1 MAKVKLARHRPTG
14 PLLLRRGGQ
23 TYALTAQ
30 EETVVPLGIA
40 IGMLGDEGLL
50 VELDA
55 QDATEVLTL
64 NEYLLSLLKR
74 EFSIEGD
81 AKAVKA
87 ALFPSAKK
95 AFIPNLIKETPVEET
110 PVVEEP
116 VIEEAVEEETAEEE
130 VVEEPAEDESEDL
143 SKLTVKE
150 LKERLEEKGLST
162 DGLKADLIERLSGA
176 E

>member
-1 MAKVKLARHRPTG
+1 MAKVKLARHRVSG
-14 PLLLRRGGQ
+14 HLLLRRAGN

-30 EETVVPLGIA
+30 EDTVVPLGIA

-50 VELDA
+50 VELDSTDSA
-55 QDATEVLTL
+55 DVLSL
-64 NEYLLSLLKR
+64 NEYNLTLLKR
-74 EFSIEGD
+74 EFGLEGD

-95 AFIPNLIKETPVEET
+95 SFIPNLIKETPVEET

-116 VIEEAVEEETAEEE
+116 VAEEPE
-130 VVEEPAEDESEDL
+130 VVEEDAIDYSQY
-143 SKLTVKE
+143 TVKQ
-150 LKERLEEKGLST
+150 LKEMLEEKGLST
-162 DGLKADLIERLSGA
+162 DGKKADLVERMSGA

>member
-40 IGMLGDEGLL
+40 IGMLGDSGLL
-50 VELDA
+50 VELDVS
-55 QDATEVLTL
+55 DSSDILTL
-64 NEYLLSLLKR
+64 NEYLLNILKK
-74 EFSIEGD
+74 EFNLEGD

-87 ALFPSAKK
+87 TLFPSAKK
-95 AFIPNLIKETPVEET
+95 SFIPKLIKETPVEET

-116 VIEEAVEEETAEEE
+116 VAEEPEEVEEEAI
-130 VVEEPAEDESEDL
+130 DYSQY
-143 SKLTVKE
+143 TVKQ
-150 LKERLEEKGLST
+150 LKEMLEEKGLST
-162 DGLKADLIERLSGA
+162 DGKKADLVERMSGA

>member
-1 MAKVKLARHRPTG
+1 MAKVKLARHRVSG
-14 PLLLRRGGQ
+14 PLLLRRAGN

-50 VELDA
+50 VELDST
-55 QDATEVLTL
+55 DSTEI
-64 NEYLLSLLKR
+64 LSLNDYNLNLLKK
-74 EFSIEGD
+74 EFGLEGD

-95 AFIPNLIKETPVEET
+95 SFVPNLIKETPVEET
-110 PVVEEP
+110 PVEEEP
-116 VIEEAVEEETAEEE
+116 AAEEPEEVEEEAV
-130 VVEEPAEDESEDL
+130 DYSQY
-143 SKLTVKE
+143 TVKQ
-150 LKERLEEKGLST
+150 LKEMLEEKGLST
-162 DGLKADLIERLSGA
+162 DGKKADLVERMSGA

>member
-1 MAKVKLARHRPTG
+1 MAKVKLARHRVSG
-14 PLLLRRGGQ
+14 PLLLRRAGN

-50 VELDA
+50 VELDST
-55 QDATEVLTL
+55 DSTEVLSL
-64 NEYLLSLLKR
+64 NDYNLNLLKK
-74 EFSIEGD
+74 EFGLEGD

-95 AFIPNLIKETPVEET
+95 SFIPNLIKETPVEET
-110 PVVEEP
+110 PVEEEP
-116 VIEEAVEEETAEEE
+116 AAEEPEEVEEEAV
-130 VVEEPAEDESEDL
+130 DYSQY
-143 SKLTVKE
+143 TVKQ
-150 LKERLEEKGLST
+150 LKEMLEEKGLST
-162 DGLKADLIERLSGA
+162 DGKKADLVERMSGA

>member
-40 IGMLGDEGLL
+40 VGMLGDSGLL

-55 QDATEVLTL
+55 TDSSDILTL
-64 NEYLLSLLKR
+64 NEYLLKILKK
-74 EFSIEGD
+74 EFDLEGD
-81 AKAVKA
+81 AKAVRA

-110 PVVEEP
+110 PVEEP
-116 VIEEAVEEETAEEE
+116 AVEEEPEE
-130 VVEEPAEDESEDL
+130 VVEETVDYSQY
-143 SKLTVKE
+143 TVKQ
-150 LKERLEEKGLST
+150 LKEMLEERGLST
-162 DGLKADLIERLSGA
+162 DGKKADLVERMSGA

>member
-1 MAKVKLARHRPTG
+1 MAKVKLARHRVSG
-14 PLLLRRGGQ
+14 PLLLRRAGN

-50 VELDA
+50 VELDST
-55 QDATEVLTL
+55 DSTDVLGL
-64 NEYLLSLLKR
+64 NEYNLNLLKK
-74 EFSIEGD
+74 EFGLEGD

-95 AFIPNLIKETPVEET
+95 TFIPNLIKDTPVEET
-110 PVVEEP
+110 VVEEEP
-116 VIEEAVEEETAEEE
+116 AAEEPEEVEEEAV
-130 VVEEPAEDESEDL
+130 DYSQY
-143 SKLTVKE
+143 TVKQ
-150 LKERLEEKGLST
+150 LKEMLEEKGLST
-162 DGLKADLIERLSGA
+162 DGKKADLVERMSGA

>member
-40 IGMLGDEGLL
+40 VGMLGDSGLL

-55 QDATEVLTL
+55 SDSSDILTL
-64 NEYLLSLLKR
+64 NEYLLNLLKR
-74 EFSIEGD
+74 EFNLEGD
-81 AKAVKA
+81 AKAVRD
-87 ALFPSAKK
+87 ALFPSKK
-95 AFIPNLIKETPVEET
+95 KSFIPNLIKETPVEET
-110 PVVEEP
+110 PIEEP
-116 VIEEAVEEETAEEE
+116 AVEEEPEE
-130 VVEEPAEDESEDL
+130 VVEETVDYSQY
-143 SKLTVKE
+143 TVKQ
-150 LKERLEEKGLST
+150 LKEMLEEKGLST
-162 DGLKADLIERLSGA
+162 EGKKADLVERMSGA